1 LSIAK
6 ALDEIAA
13 GDHAC
18 VVMDS
23 DEQHWEV
30 GASFIV
36 GGLARDEKVLYYD
49 GARSTEPVLRRLRE
63 NNVDVASHLRTGRL
77 AMVPPEMTDQLWKMP
92 IPEVLGVLGAT
103 VGEALA
109 EGYQSI
115 RITDEPAGA
124 AKRPAGIALA
134 DYDKAV
140 HQAIQGVP
148 VSLLCQYER
157 TDWSV
162 SELDDLCSLHSIEV
176 SAPAIYD
183 DGLLRITRTAPF
195 GVRAAGEI
203 DFSNRHLVRGIL
215 DKELD
220 SAMRALRHNGEI
232 AVHLESLRFAD
243 VTTIV
248 QFVQAAEGFPESHRL
263 VLYGVQPVVRR
274 VLDRCGAAFTPQLT
288 LREAPL

>member
-1 LSIAK
+1 LLISK

-23 DEQHWEV
+23 DEQHWEI
-30 GASFIV
+30 AAEFII
-36 GGLARDEKVLYYD
+36 GGLARDEKVIYYD

-63 NNVDVASHLRTGRL
+63 SNVDVAAQLRAGRL
-77 AMVPPEMTDQLWKMP
+77 AMMPPEVTSQLWKMP
-92 IPEVLGVLGAT
+92 IPELLSVLGAT

-109 EGYQSI
+109 EGYESI

-124 AKRPAGIALA
+124 AKRPAGVALA

-140 HQAIQGVP
+140 HEAIQGVP

-162 SELDDLCSLHSIEV
+162 SELDDLCSLHPIEV

-274 VLDRCGAAFTPQLT
+274 VLDRCGAAFTSQLT
-288 LREAPL
+288 LREAPS